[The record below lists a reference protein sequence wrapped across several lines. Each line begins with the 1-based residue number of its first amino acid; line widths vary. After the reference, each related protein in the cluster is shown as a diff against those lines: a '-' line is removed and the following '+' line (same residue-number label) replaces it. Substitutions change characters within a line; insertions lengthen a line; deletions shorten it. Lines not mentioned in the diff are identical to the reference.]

1 MAKRSTSTSASEV
14 VRKSQQKN
22 EDAGGGRFPTLTL
35 SPDEMALWDR
45 LMAQDEGPERGRAKR
60 TLVRAM
66 DALDRKND
74 LTQKEVLEWI
84 RRNTK

>member
-1 MAKRSTSTSASEV
+1 MAKRSQTSEA

-22 EDAGGGRFPTLTL
+22 EEAGGGRFPTMTL
-35 SPDEMALWDR
+35 SPDEMQIWER
-45 LMAQDEGPERGRAKR
+45 LVAQDDGPERGRAKR